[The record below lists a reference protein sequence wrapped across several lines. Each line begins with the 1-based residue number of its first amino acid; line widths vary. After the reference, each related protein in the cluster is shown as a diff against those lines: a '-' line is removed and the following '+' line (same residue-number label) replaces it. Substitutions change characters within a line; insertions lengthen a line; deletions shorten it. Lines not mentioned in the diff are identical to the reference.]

1 MNRGERERETNKQ
14 TNHPKIIA
22 HIRTRGNTAAVCV
35 CVYCGSSGIDF
46 TFLKNLL
53 SLLQKDTGN
62 VKKGH
67 KNIRLIKVKV
77 IFLSVKRE
85 GIYVEGKQAE
95 DR

>member
-46 TFLKNLL
+46 TFFKNLL

-62 VKKGH
+62 VKKRTQEYQIDKG
-67 KNIRLIKVKV
+67 KGN
-77 IFLSVKRE
+77 FLECKKGR
-85 GIYVEGKQAE
+85 
-95 DR
+95 DLC